1 MDCKVND
8 DFLIK
13 VDALLDSL
21 TEIFQNADAL
31 AGAGVVLV
39 NLRKYERMRNRFI
52 VLCEAMEEYFPEF
65 GKEEEENEE
74 DTEEC
79 TDDCDSDPAAVFD
92 DPDGAGC
99 DSGAD

>member
-1 MDCKVND
+1 MDGKIND

-13 VDALLDSL
+13 VDFLLDSI
-21 TEIFQNADAL
+21 TYMFQHADAL

-39 NLRKYERMRNRFI
+39 NLQNYERMRKRFI

-79 TDDCDSDPAAVFD
+79 TDPGDDDSAAICA
-92 DPDGAGC
+92 DPDGDG
-99 DSGAD
+99 SGYVAY

>member
-1 MDCKVND
+1 MGYEVNE

-13 VDALLDSL
+13 VDALLDSTTDL
-21 TEIFQNADAL
+21 FQHADAL

-39 NLRKYERMRNRFI
+39 NLRNYERMRKRFI
-52 VLCEAMEEYFPEF
+52 VLCEAMEEYFPDF
-65 GKEEEENEE
+65 GKEEEDEE

-79 TDDCDSDPAAVFD
+79 TVPGDSDPAAVFD

-99 DSGAD
+99 DGGAD

>member
-13 VDALLDSL
+13 VYALLDS
-21 TEIFQNADAL
+21 TTDIFHHADAL

-39 NLRKYERMRNRFI
+39 DLITYERMRKRFI

-79 TDDCDSDPAAVFD
+79 ADDCDSNLVAIFD
-92 DPDGAGC
+92 DPDDVGC
-99 DSGAD
+99 DHSAN